1 MRARWAIVPAVSSHK
16 APSSQLGEGMLGF
29 AVSLGVPPPDHNV
42 RPFTFMCSHVTW
54 SYNLATSL
62 TLSSSFQGP
71 LPLRWK
77 LSLPL
82 LIPLVFKLH
91 T

>member
-42 RPFTFMCSHVTW
+42 ISGL
-54 SYNLATSL
+54 S
-62 TLSSSFQGP
+62 LSSAAMSPGAII
-71 LPLRWK
+71 LPHLL
-77 LSLPL
+77 LSHL
-82 LIPLVFKLH
+82 LSKAPSPCVGNSVFLF
-91 T
+91 